1 MKKYSAI
8 PTPCYVLESE
18 RLEKKRQDFRNRA
31 PTKRGK
37 GLARFKGV
45 CVLA

>member
-18 RLEKKRQDFRNRA
+18 RLEKNAKILE
-31 PTKRGK
+31 
-37 GLARFKGV
+37 LA
-45 CVLA
+45 